1 MIMLPG
7 VRAEKQSLW
16 LAFSLA
22 KISMLNDRRAH
33 AQVILVTQE
42 NFNLI
47 IETEA
52 LANLFLSPGL
62 SLGSLE
68 F

>member
-1 MIMLPG
+1 MIMLPS
-7 VRAEKQSLW
+7 VRAEKHSLW

-22 KISMLNDRRAH
+22 KISMLNGRRAH

-47 IETEA
+47 TETEA

-62 SLGSLE
+62 SFG